1 MMTRA
6 GRLKKLGEL
15 EERLQ
20 VRPKPRVYLRR
31 ANTGEWYGHPP
42 PPEGPRP
49 GDMVI
54 SVVFMTP
61 NGEHGGRPVTA
72 AELAARREACR
83 PAAADEGT
91 GLSPGGPSGFDRG

>member
-49 GDMVI
+49 GDI
-54 SVVFMTP
+54 VVNVAYHRP
-61 NGEHGGRPVTA
+61 VEGVHGGRPSTPE
-72 AELAARREACR
+72 ELAARREAY
-83 PAAADEGT
+83 
-91 GLSPGGPSGFDRG
+91 GP